1 MTAMA
6 AALYNPAVRGETFLN
21 NSNAFGGA
29 RSAALRH
36 AGDKPPFRANILI
49 VDDDTRS
56 LFALAEVLRDERHH
70 VVQAGSGDEALRHLL
85 EEEFAVVLL
94 DVHMPGLSGY
104 ETAALIRSRQRS
116 GAVPII
122 FLTAYNKDEAHVF
135 EGYDAGAVDY
145 LFKPVDP
152 VILKAKVAVFADLHR
167 KAAEI
172 ERQANERLHAERALR
187 RREEEQ
193 SLILESLPIALYK
206 TPLAANLAAP
216 RFVRGNIERL
226 TGFPAE
232 RFLNG
237 GAFWQS
243 RLHPA
248 DRDRALGDLARI
260 GETGSATLEYRWEC
274 ADGAYRHL
282 LDQAVLVVDAAA
294 ASGGAGTIVG
304 TWLDV
309 TERALLEGKLH
320 HAQKLETL
328 GRLTGGVAHDFN
340 NLLTAIGGNLALIE
354 GANDASDRVR
364 RLALSAQRA
373 VDRGESLARQLLTF
387 SRRQTLH
394 PEGVDVARHLR
405 NMSDLLKGAVRGS
418 VRLEIDTAEDLW
430 PVEVDVSQLE
440 LAALNIAAN
449 ARDAMGPDGGTLR
462 IAARNA
468 TLPSGGGSG
477 IAGSLAGEFVAL
489 SFEDTGTG
497 MPPEA
502 LEHIFEPFF
511 TTKEAG
517 KGTGL
522 GLSQVYGFATQ
533 SGGGVDVDSAVGQ
546 GTRVTIYLP
555 RAIEAPL

>member
-1 MTAMA
+1 
-6 AALYNPAVRGETFLN
+6 
-21 NSNAFGGA
+21 
-29 RSAALRH
+29 
-36 AGDKPPFRANILI
+36 
-49 VDDDTRS
+49 
-56 LFALAEVLRDERHH
+56 
-70 VVQAGSGDEALRHLL
+70 
-85 EEEFAVVLL
+85 
-94 DVHMPGLSGY
+94 
-104 ETAALIRSRQRS
+104 
-116 GAVPII
+116 
-122 FLTAYNKDEAHVF
+122 
-135 EGYDAGAVDY
+135 
-145 LFKPVDP
+145 
-152 VILKAKVAVFADLHR
+152 
-167 KAAEI
+167 
-172 ERQANERLHAERALR
+172 
-187 RREEEQ
+187 
-193 SLILESLPIALYK
+193 
-206 TPLAANLAAP
+206 
-216 RFVRGNIERL
+216 
-226 TGFPAE
+226 
-232 RFLNG
+232 
-237 GAFWQS
+237 
-243 RLHPA
+243 
-248 DRDRALGDLARI
+248 
-260 GETGSATLEYRWEC
+260 
-274 ADGAYRHL
+274 
-282 LDQAVLVVDAAA
+282 VLVVDAAA